1 MLTKLLDIIAA
12 LAVFGAVYYSYTQ
25 VEPSFDLTHVFLM
38 TIGITVFG
46 LSAVIKDNYV
56 DFVHTLVSL
65 AFGYFAG
72 VLVAS
77 GYLICV
83 LLVRRYVYAQVSLT
97 VLFSMGV
104 FFLTA

>member
-12 LAVFGAVYYSYTQ
+12 LAAAGSAYYYYTQ
-25 VEPSFDLTHVFLM
+25 SQPAYDLTHVFLM
-38 TIGITVFG
+38 AISLTVFG

-56 DFVHTLVSL
+56 DL
-65 AFGYFAG
+65 AHGMVALCFGYFAG
-72 VLVAS
+72 VPIAL
-77 GYLICV
+77 GYLISV

>member
-1 MLTKLLDIIAA
+1 MLTKLLDIIAV
-12 LAVFGAVYYSYTQ
+12 LAAAGAVYYHYTQ
-25 VEPSFDLTHVFLM
+25 TQPAFDLTHVFLM
-38 TIGITVFG
+38 AISLTVFG

-56 DFVHTLVSL
+56 DLAHAMAAL

-72 VLVAS
+72 VFIAI
-77 GYLICV
+77 GYLVCV